1 MYYKAVT
8 RGRSDHFSAKNSTN
22 SKLQQQ
28 HSLPT
33 NQRSVVLLTSLSC
46 SKKSIYHVHSQKEH
60 SHLVTVNYDL
70 ILTFE
75 DELTIQDEP
84 PQHTSLSKYWV
95 ISFESCCLGIH
106 ALTRPTAQ
114 PEPQNSSVNIYGRNS
129 HKKITAG
136 TAHSGNHGVQHRD
149 GHSLI
154 GLSKVQFL
162 LLSYGLG

>member
-1 MYYKAVT
+1 VQRTRQTANYSNNTRSPRITAV
-8 RGRSDHFSAKNSTN
+8 SCYQLHFHVARNQFTTFTAK
-22 SKLQQQ
+22 
-28 HSLPT
+28 
-33 NQRSVVLLTSLSC
+33 
-46 SKKSIYHVHSQKEH
+46 KEH

-75 DELTIQDEP
+75 DELKVQDEP

-154 GLSKVQFL
+154 GLSKIQFL